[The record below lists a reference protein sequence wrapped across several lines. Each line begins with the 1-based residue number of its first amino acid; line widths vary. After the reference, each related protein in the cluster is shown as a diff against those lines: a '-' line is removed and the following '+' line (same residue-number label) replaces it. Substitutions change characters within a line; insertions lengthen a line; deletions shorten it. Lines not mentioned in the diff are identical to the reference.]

1 MDVRAFE
8 ITLASNMADL
18 SESFILHQ
26 SLAPI
31 GNENGVFGI
40 DNVKVNNFPKSARM
54 CMALLG

>member
-1 MDVRAFE
+1 MDLRAFE
-8 ITLASNMADL
+8 ITLASNMADS

-40 DNVKVNNFPKSARM
+40 DNVKVNNFPFLAM
-54 CMALLG
+54 